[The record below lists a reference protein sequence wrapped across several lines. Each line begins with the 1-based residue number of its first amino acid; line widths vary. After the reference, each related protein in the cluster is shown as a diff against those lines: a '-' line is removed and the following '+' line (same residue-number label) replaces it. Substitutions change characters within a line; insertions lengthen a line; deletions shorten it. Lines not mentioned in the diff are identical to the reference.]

1 MKSTAPSSKVDA
13 TASTVKIREDGM
25 ILVDGVVAG
34 KRIVR
39 AGVVYIQ
46 FCDGDRLRS
55 SCRGT
60 RLIEVPIE
68 ALAAVIIGVAM

>member
-1 MKSTAPSSKVDA
+1 MMSKVDP
-13 TASTVKIREDGM
+13 TASTVKIRDDGM
-25 ILVDGVVAG
+25 ISVDGIIIG

-39 AGVVYIQ
+39 AGVVFIQ

-60 RLIEVPIE
+60 RLVEVPIE
-68 ALAAVIIGVAM
+68 ALAGSLGL